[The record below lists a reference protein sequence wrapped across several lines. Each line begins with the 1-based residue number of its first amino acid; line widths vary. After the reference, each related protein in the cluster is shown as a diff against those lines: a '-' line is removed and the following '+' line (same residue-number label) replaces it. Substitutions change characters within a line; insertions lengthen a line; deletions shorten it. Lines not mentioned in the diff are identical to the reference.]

1 MASACQYFY
10 TSFVVLHNQTK
21 DLDTTSS
28 QYLHTICLIALLMNP
43 CLLFHGH
50 QMLRHVFQAFVFPTT
65 KVCYRLASRDARRRA
80 TARTTTTRAPDM
92 RAPDDARSRDAA
104 RASESASLLGRRDDD
119 RDARRRRES
128 DDDDARARGDAGR
141 TGAIAEPYD
150 EDEGDRRRRRAKT
163 DDDDD
168 GGAMTRDRY
177 PRRRS

>member
-1 MASACQYFY
+1 M
-10 TSFVVLHNQTK
+10 
-21 DLDTTSS
+21 
-28 QYLHTICLIALLMNP
+28 I
-43 CLLFHGH
+43 
-50 QMLRHVFQAFVFPTT
+50 FQ
-65 KVCYRLASRDARRRA
+65 K
-80 TARTTTTRAPDM
+80 TTR
-92 RAPDDARSRDAA
+92 
-104 RASESASLLGRRDDD
+104 
-119 RDARRRRES
+119 